1 MTEQKELRKID
12 FTKIKVETEIGKFE
26 TNDISKAL
34 GNYIHQMTD
43 DIGMDDIAHEIYYH
57 GSATLDNE
65 QIETIKGWIKQS
77 NLAPF
82 IKLAILRNINDDIQ
96 QNISKE
102 EQ

>member
-1 MTEQKELRKID
+1 MAEQKELRKID
-12 FTKIKVETEIGKFE
+12 FTNIKVETEIGKFE

-34 GNYIHQMTD
+34 GNYIHKMTD

-65 QIETIKGWIKQS
+65 QLGTIKDWIKQS

-82 IKLAILRNINDDIQ
+82 IRLAILRNINDDIQ
-96 QNISKE
+96 QNIIKE
-102 EQ
+102 

>member
-1 MTEQKELRKID
+1 
-12 FTKIKVETEIGKFE
+12 
-26 TNDISKAL
+26 
-34 GNYIHQMTD
+34 
-43 DIGMDDIAHEIYYH
+43 MDDIAHEIYYH

-82 IKLAILRNINDDIQ
+82 IKLAILRNINDDTQ

-102 EQ
+102 E

>member
-1 MTEQKELRKID
+1 MAEQKDLRKID

-57 GSATLDNE
+57 GSASVNNE
-65 QIETIKGWIKQS
+65 QIEIIKGWIKQS

-82 IKLAILRNINDDIQ
+82 IKLAILRTINNDI
-96 QNISKE
+96 
-102 EQ
+102 